1 MAKSAGC
8 AAKIAQADLAQ
19 ALAHLPKADDPNL
32 LVDHAGSDDAAV
44 YQLSAELALVETVD
58 IFPPIVDDPF
68 DYGRI
73 AATNALSD
81 IYAMGGHPTV
91 AIAILGWPV
100 DKLAPAI
107 ASHVLAGARQT
118 CREAGIAL
126 AKVETS

>member
-19 ALAHLPKADDPNL
+19 ALAHLPKANDPNL

-73 AATNALSD
+73 AAANALSLLLRPVFSQ
-81 IYAMGGHPTV
+81 GHGSG
-91 AIAILGWPV
+91 LGPGSRSTIRFGHTYPRE
-100 DKLAPAI
+100 LI
-107 ASHVLAGARQT
+107 RHSHHSSHGAGR
-118 CREAGIAL
+118 
-126 AKVETS
+126 K

>member
-73 AATNALSD
+73 AATNALVISMLW
-81 IYAMGGHPTV
+81 AQSRLVP
-91 AIAILGWPV
+91 
-100 DKLAPAI
+100 
-107 ASHVLAGARQT
+107 SVLLVGR
-118 CREAGIAL
+118 L
-126 AKVETS
+126 KY